1 LVWVL
6 CVAGL
11 LGCIAASARA
21 DAAGDS
27 ARAAAL
33 FEDAQ
38 TLMAAEDY
46 APACA
51 KLEESQ
57 RLDPQLGTQLHLAH
71 CYEKRGLLASAFAN
85 FQAAAQRAA
94 QRNASGQ
101 AEPRE
106 DVARRRAANLA
117 PRLSTLQLQVAEPR
131 DDLQIELDGKPLARA
146 GWDTTF
152 PIDPGVHS
160 LVAHASGH
168 QAVNHAWTIASDATH
183 IVLAIP
189 ALALTEPREPT
200 AASPPTVAQH
210 EVPLPAAT
218 DPAPLP
224 LVAATAA
231 TQPSA
236 PPSSLQRSAG
246 YVLASAGILGI
257 GLGVAFGVMRNA
269 EVSKLKTYCDVDQG
283 TCPVEPGDSMTRDRI
298 LSLQDSAHTYA
309 TVATLGFVLGG
320 AAVLGGLVLVLTSP
334 HSEARTLAVSV
345 APTGIALSGQLDAL

>member
-1 LVWVL
+1 MARLLWVL
-6 CVAGL
+6 CVPAL
-11 LGCIAASARA
+11 LGCMAASVRA

-38 TLMAAEDY
+38 TLMAAEDF

-71 CYEKRGLLASAFAN
+71 CYEKRGLLASAFLN
-85 FQAAAQRAA
+85 FQAAAQLAA

-117 PRLSTLQLQVAEPR
+117 PRLSTLQLQVAEPL
-131 DDLQIELDGKPLARA
+131 DELQIELDGKPIARA
-146 GWDTTF
+146 VWDTTF

-168 QAVNHAWTIASDATH
+168 RAFDHAWTIATDATY
-183 IVLAIP
+183 IILAIP
-189 ALALTEPREPT
+189 ALTLAEPGEPVAT
-200 AASPPTVAQH
+200 NPPAVAQH
-210 EVPLPAAT
+210 DAHV
-218 DPAPLP
+218 APLP
-224 LVAATAA
+224 LTAAKAA

-246 YVLASAGILGI
+246 YVLASAGIAGI
-257 GLGVAFGVMRNA
+257 GVGVAFGVMRNA

-283 TCPVEPGDSMTRDRI
+283 ICPVEPGDSTTHDQI

-309 TVATLGFVLGG
+309 TVATLGFILGG

-334 HSEARTLAVSV
+334 HPEAPTLALSV
-345 APTGIALSGQLDAL
+345 APTGIALSGHLDAL